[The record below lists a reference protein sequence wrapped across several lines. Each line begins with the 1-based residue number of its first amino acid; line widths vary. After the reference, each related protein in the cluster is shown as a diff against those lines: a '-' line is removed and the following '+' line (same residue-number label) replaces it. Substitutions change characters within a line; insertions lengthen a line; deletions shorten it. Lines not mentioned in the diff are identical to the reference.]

1 MKTGKCLYV
10 SRISAASLIL
20 AVTSISLAQFEKPAP
35 KNEADLIAI
44 LRSDKSEGEK
54 ALACKYLS
62 VYGSSEAVPELAKL
76 LSNERLASWAR
87 IALEAIPGFPADE
100 ALRKASESLEGNLL
114 VGVINSIG
122 VRRDPAAV
130 EILAKRIE
138 DKDEEVA
145 AAAAV
150 ALGHIGKSAVVQPL
164 KNALARGSMKVRNG
178 AAEGCILAAEQSL
191 AEDNTL
197 TAIMLYDGVRKADVP
212 RPRMLEATRGA
223 ILARKAE
230 GTTMLVELLRSNDE
244 GLFQIA
250 LGTVRELKGGE
261 IDKSLAA
268 QLDKLFPERAALVIS
283 AMADRRETV
292 DLLAVLK
299 AAAKGHKQVRLAAID
314 AVGRIGNAT
323 CVAPLLESA
332 AEGDAEIAK
341 AATEAL
347 VELPGTA
354 VDKDLV
360 SRLSKAEGKTYP
372 VLIEVVG
379 QRRIDATQELL
390 KALSSSDRAV
400 KGAALA
406 ALGNVVPDKYL
417 SVLIN
422 QVVAQKDPEL
432 APTAQLAL
440 KTAAVR
446 MPDREACAGEIAAAM
461 DKAPVATKAVLLD
474 ILAAVGGTKAL
485 AAVGAAGK
493 SPDATLQ
500 DTSSELLG
508 KWATPDSA
516 PVLLELAK
524 RSDNKY
530 QGRSIRGYIRIA
542 RQMTMTEPQRV
553 EMCKN
558 ALEATRKPEEQKLV
572 LVVLKQYP
580 SLEMLR
586 LAVKAAQTPEL
597 KADAKEAAE
606 AIAQKLPKN
615 DEVRKLL
622 AQVGSGK

>member
-1 MKTGKCLYV
+1 MMFAFIAIIT
-10 SRISAASLIL
+10 SAA
-20 AVTSISLAQFEKPAP
+20 VAQFEKPTP
-35 KNEADLIAI
+35 KKEADLIAI
-44 LRSDKSEGEK
+44 LQSDKPEAEK
-54 ALACKYLS
+54 AIACKYLS
-62 VYGSSEAVPELAKL
+62 VYGSDAAVPELAKL
-76 LSNERLASWAR
+76 LANEHLASWAR
-87 IALEAIPGFPADE
+87 IALEAIPGDVSNE
-100 ALRKASESLEGNLL
+100 ALRKATESLQGNLL

-122 VRRDPAAV
+122 VRGDAKAV
-130 EILAKRIE
+130 DLLAKRLE
-138 DKDEEVA
+138 DKDEDVA
-145 AAAAV
+145 TAAAV
-150 ALGHIGKSAVVQPL
+150 ALGHVGNAAAAAPVRK
-164 KNALARGSMKVRNG
+164 ALAGGSMQVRNG
-178 AAEGCILAAEQSL
+178 AAEGCILCAEKLLAGGNAAE
-191 AEDNTL
+191 A
-197 TAIMLYDGVRKADVP
+197 AKIYDEVRKAEVP

-223 ILARKAE
+223 ILARKAD
-230 GTTMLVELLRSNDE
+230 GIPLLVDLLKSNDE
-244 GLFQIA
+244 GLFQIS
-250 LGTVRELKGGE
+250 LGTAREFQGGE
-261 IDKSLAA
+261 VDKALAA
-268 QLDKLFPERAALVIS
+268 ELEKLFPERAALVIS
-283 AMADRRETV
+283 AMADRKETV
-292 DLLAVLK
+292 DLLAVLR

-341 AATEAL
+341 AAKEAL
-347 VELPGTA
+347 VELPGQP

-390 KALSSSDRAV
+390 KALNSSDRAV
-400 KGAALA
+400 KSAALT
-406 ALGNVVPDKYL
+406 ALGNIVPDKYL

-422 QVVAQKDPEL
+422 QVTAQKDPEL

-446 MPDREACAGEIAAAM
+446 MPDREACAGEIAAAV
-461 DKAPVATKAVLLD
+461 DKAPVNTKVVLLD

-500 DTSSELLG
+500 DASSELLG
-508 KWATPDSA
+508 KWMTPDA
-516 PVLLELAK
+516 GPVLLELAK

-530 QGRSIRGYIRIA
+530 QGRSIRGYVRVA

-580 SLEMLR
+580 SVEMLR
-586 LAVKAAQTPEL
+586 LAVKAAQMPEL
-597 KADAKEAAE
+597 KGDAKEAAE
-606 AIAQKLPKN
+606 AIAQKLPKS